1 MNKRQKIS
9 GRLKALF
16 PKANLSTKRIDA
28 IAAKLESKVSDDADD
43 TAIDQILNQANDF
56 MDFEAI
62 AKEDD
67 RIRTL
72 EANQKKGDEGKD
84 EGTDPDPDK
93 NQNPNPD
100 NETNTLL
107 KTLLGKVEALEKGK
121 ITESKANTVADLF
134 SKSEVLKG
142 LPENQKQ
149 SWLKR
154 VNLEAEDLASEVSML
169 EIEFTELKQSFADS
183 ADLTSG
189 PFSRTEGKDAVSDAD
204 LNTVMS
210 NFINN

>member
-28 IAAKLESKVSDDADD
+28 ITAKLESKVSDDADD
-43 TAIDQILNQANDF
+43 TAIDVILNQANDF

-72 EANQKKGDEGKD
+72 EANQKKPEEGK
-84 EGTDPDPDK
+84 GGDPEP
-93 NQNPNPD
+93 NPNPTNPPKNDDEPDWAKKLAQRLD
-100 NETNTLL
+100 NI
-107 KTLLGKVEALEKGK
+107 EKGK

-149 SWLKR
+149 SWLRR

-169 EIEFTELKQSFADS
+169 ETEFTELKQSFADS

-210 NFINN
+210 NL

>member
-1 MNKRQKIS
+1 MNKRAKIA

-28 IAAKLESKVSDDADD
+28 ITAKLESKVSDDADD
-43 TAIDQILNQANDF
+43 AAIDEIVNQANDF

-67 RIRTL
+67 RVRTL
-72 EANQKKGDEGKD
+72 EANQKKSEEGGDPPKD
-84 EGTDPDPDK
+84 DPKNDPPKDDTPEWAK
-93 NQNPNPD
+93 A
-100 NETNTLL
+100 LL
-107 KTLLGKVEALEKGK
+107 SKVDALEKGK

-134 SKSEVLKG
+134 SKSEILKG

-154 VNLEAEDLASEVSML
+154 VNLESEDLAAEVAGL
-169 EIEFTELKQSFADS
+169 ETEYTELKQSIVNS
-183 ADLTSG
+183 TDLAGGTFTG
-189 PFSRTEGKDAVSDAD
+189 TEGKTAISDAD
-204 LNTVMS
+204 INAVMS
-210 NFINN
+210 NL

>member
-1 MNKRQKIS
+1 MNKRQKIA

-28 IAAKLESKVSDDADD
+28 ITAKLESKVSDDADD
-43 TAIDQILNQANDF
+43 AAIDEIVNQANDF
-56 MDFEAI
+56 MDFEAV

-72 EANQKKGDEGKD
+72 EANQKKGEEGKGD
-84 EGTDPDPDK
+84 GTDPDPDK
-93 NQNPNPD
+93 NPNPNPE

-121 ITESKANTVADLF
+121 VTESKTNTVADLF

-154 VNLEAEDLASEVSML
+154 VNLESEDLAAEVSAL
-169 EIEFTELKQSFADS
+169 ETEFTELKQSIVDSSDFAGS
-183 ADLTSG
+183 

-204 LNTVMS
+204 LNAVM
-210 NFINN
+210 NQL

>member
-1 MNKRQKIS
+1 MNKRAKIA

-16 PKANLSTKRIDA
+16 PKANLSTKRIDV
-28 IAAKLESKVSDDADD
+28 ITAKLESKVSDDADD
-43 TAIDQILNQANDF
+43 AAIDEIVNQANDF
-56 MDFEAI
+56 MDFDAI

-67 RIRTL
+67 RVRTL
-72 EANQKKGDEGKD
+72 EANQKKGEEGKG

-107 KTLLGKVEALEKGK
+107 KTLLGKVEALEKGEVSK
-121 ITESKANTVADLF
+121 SKASTVADLF
-134 SKSEVLKG
+134 SKSEILKG

-154 VNLEAEDLASEVSML
+154 VNLESEDLAAEVAGL
-169 EIEFTELKQSFADS
+169 ETEYTELKQSIVNS
-183 ADLTSG
+183 TDLAGGTFTG
-189 PFSRTEGKDAVSDAD
+189 TEGKTAISDAD
-204 LNTVMS
+204 INAVMS
-210 NFINN
+210 NL